1 MADGDGSGM
10 SEVVVWDL
18 ARMEV
23 MDSCVDVEIGLDVVV
38 DLVGLFE
45 LLCGTAHAVSQGTIA

>member
-18 ARMEV
+18 TRMEV

-45 LLCGTAHAVSQGTIA
+45 LFCGAAHAVSQGTIA

>member
-23 MDSCVDVEIGLDVVV
+23 VDSGVDVEIGLDVVV
-38 DLVGLFE
+38 DLVGFFE
-45 LLCGTAHAVSQGTIA
+45 LLGGAAHAVC

>member
-18 ARMEV
+18 ARVEV
-23 MDSCVDVEIGLDVVV
+23 VDSGVDVEIGLDVVV
-38 DLVGLFE
+38 YLVGFFE
-45 LLCGTAHAVSQGTIA
+45 LLGGAAHAVC